1 LLSTEDVIMGSKRLG
16 AALSLALVGLTAAAP
31 EASRSAAESCAPVLG
46 SEVCTW
52 VVMEGG
58 TVVRLGATIPMSLID
73 EVPADAEM
81 VWPPQSLAA
90 IALPPEAQAALGIDH
105 LGINW
110 EAHGHPPA
118 SFMAQHFDFHFFSLS
133 QDKVEA
139 IDCSDESKP
148 SRLPEGYA
156 LPDIDVPGM
165 GVLVGLCVP
174 QMGMHA
180 MPAPDVDATDPFEA
194 SMMIGYYGGE
204 PMSFEPMV
212 SRALLLERSDFTLP
226 MPVIEGLPAGV
237 TYPTEFRA
245 EYEAPSAQ
253 YRLIFSGFDTN

>member
-1 LLSTEDVIMGSKRLG
+1 MGSKRLG
-16 AALSLALVGLTAAAP
+16 VTLSLALVALTAAVP
-31 EASRSAAESCAPVLG
+31 EGPRSTAESCAPVLG

-52 VVMEGG
+52 VVMEAG
-58 TVVRLGATIPMSLID
+58 TVVQLGATIPMSLV
-73 EVPADAEM
+73 EAVPADAEM

-90 IALPPEAQAALGIDH
+90 IELPPEAQAALGIDH

-133 QDKVEA
+133 QDEVGA

-194 SMMIGYYGGE
+194 SMMIGYYRGE

-212 SRALLLERSDFTLP
+212 SRALLFERSHFALP

-237 TYPTEFRA
+237 VYPTDFRA
-245 EYEAPSAQ
+245 EYEATSDE
-253 YRLIFSGFDTN
+253 YRLVFSGFHTN